1 MLVATQAQGNDQQK
15 AELTSSEQILAET
28 LHNLL
33 VSLKVI
39 NPDIPV
45 DPIQLIVV
53 GTEYAE
59 HLTQEEAG
67 AS

>member
-15 AELTSSEQILAET
+15 AELTSSEQMLAET

-45 DPIQLIVV
+45 DPIQLIVA

-59 HLTQEEAG
+59 HLTREEAG
-67 AS
+67 AT